1 MSSINKTPI
10 FLTAVTILFIIFAIV
25 IVAVLQGTPEKPFS
39 KIVTVGPVW
48 NKTVWS
54 CTSNENFI
62 VHGVMRGL
70 QGAELTIRISDLGT
84 QSLYA
89 FEEGKMESF
98 TVGSPADHT
107 MEITR
112 KGTISGW
119 LTLQT
124 VSGAKASCT
133 QK

>member
-1 MSSINKTPI
+1 MSSINRTPI
-10 FLTAVTILFIIFAIV
+10 FLTAVTILFVIFAIV
-25 IVAVLQGTPEKPFS
+25 LVAVLQGPPEKSFS
-39 KIVTVGPVW
+39 KIITVGPVW
-48 NKTVWS
+48 NKMTWS
-54 CTSNENFI
+54 CTSNEDFI

-70 QGAELTIRISDLGT
+70 KGAELTIHISDLGT

-98 TVGSPADHT
+98 TVGSPADHV

-124 VSGAKASCT
+124 TSDAKASCT